1 MGVSL
6 LLQYLL
12 IAVLVVVSA
21 WVVLR
26 SQFPLAARKL
36 RSGLALALL
45 REGRPGWMKR
55 LGRKVAPATKGEGG
69 GGACDACD

>member
-6 LLQYLL
+6 LLQYLP

-21 WVVLR
+21 WLVLR

-36 RSGLALALL
+36 RTGLALALL

-69 GGACDACD
+69 CGGCDGCD

>member
-26 SQFPLAARKL
+26 SQFPLAARNL
-36 RSGLALALL
+36 RTGLALALL

-69 GGACDACD
+69 CGGCDGCD